1 MNLIKLTTLQPIEQ
15 VIVGYFTEIKRHK
28 PSVIYIPNIEVWHAA
43 LRDSVAMITFQ
54 TMLKG
59 ISATDPVLL
68 LATAECEAD
77 RLDPVLLKDLFG
89 YSRKN
94 RKGIDRPEQ
103 VRRCSCTSRCP
114 IASCY
119 AFTNV
124 TPLSPTDES
133 TSQT

>member
-1 MNLIKLTTLQPIEQ
+1 MNLIKLTSLQPIEQ

-77 RLDPVLLKDLFG
+77 RLDPMLLKDLFG

-103 VRRCSCTSRCP
+103 VRRSRTGHCP
-114 IASCY
+114 IASY
-119 AFTNV
+119 YIFTDV